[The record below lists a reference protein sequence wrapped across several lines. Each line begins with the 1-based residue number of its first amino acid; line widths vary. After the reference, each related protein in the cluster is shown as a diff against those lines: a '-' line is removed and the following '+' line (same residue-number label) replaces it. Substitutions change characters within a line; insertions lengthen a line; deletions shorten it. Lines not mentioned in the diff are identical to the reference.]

1 MRKLKIGLIQMK
13 IENDKKQ
20 NLIKASQL
28 VTQIAIERPDI
39 VILPEMFSCPYIS
52 HKFPIYAEE
61 EGDYTFNFLSNLA
74 KTHNIYLVGGSIP
87 EKEKNKIYNTS
98 YVFDRQGQM
107 IGKHRK
113 LHLFDIDIKNK
124 QKFKESDT
132 LSSGDKITVFNTE
145 FGKIGLCI
153 CYDFR
158 FPELSRLMVDKGA
171 KAIIVPASFNLTTGP
186 AHWEIMFRSRAI
198 DNQIYTIGCSPS
210 RDYHSHYIS
219 YGHSLIVSPF
229 GEILTD
235 LNECENSI
243 AYTIDIDYV
252 EQIREELPLLHHR
265 RRDLYK
271 LTENSIL
278 TEN

>member
-1 MRKLKIGLIQMK
+1 MIKLKIGLIQMK
-13 IENDKKQ
+13 IENNKKE

-28 VTQIAIERPDI
+28 VTKIAVERPDI
-39 VILPEMFSCPYIS
+39 VILPEMFSCPYVS
-52 HKFPIYAEE
+52 SNFPLYAEE

-74 KTHNIYLVGGSIP
+74 KSNNIYLVGGSIP

-98 YVFDRQGQM
+98 YVFDRQGKM

-113 LHLFDIDIKNK
+113 VHLFDIDIKNK

-132 LSSGDKITVFNTE
+132 LSSGNKVTVFNTE

-158 FPELSRLMVDKGA
+158 FPEFSRLMVDKGA

-198 DNQIYTIGCSPS
+198 DNQVYTIGCSPS
-210 RDYHSHYIS
+210 RDYHSPYIS

-229 GEILTD
+229 GEILAE
-235 LNECENSI
+235 LNEGENSI
-243 AYTIDIDYV
+243 TYTIDVDYV
-252 EQIREELPLLHHR
+252 NQVREELPLLHHR
-265 RRDLYK
+265 RRDLYELIEK
-271 LTENSIL
+271 
-278 TEN
+278 